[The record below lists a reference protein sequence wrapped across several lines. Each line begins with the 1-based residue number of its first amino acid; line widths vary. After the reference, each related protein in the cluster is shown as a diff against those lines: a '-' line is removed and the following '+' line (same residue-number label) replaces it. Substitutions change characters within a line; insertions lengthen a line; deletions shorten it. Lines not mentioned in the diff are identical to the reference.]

1 LKPAFKPIVIQSFF
15 LLKED
20 RLSLVVAPVSRIES
34 PPYILARKETV
45 MEIDRKLAELGL
57 ELPTPPVPAAH
68 YIPYVQV
75 GNLLFV
81 GGNTGRLNGQPHTYA
96 GKVGDQVTLEQAY
109 QMARH
114 CALNHLAVIKS
125 ALEDLDR
132 VERFVKLLGFVNVAP
147 GFTKMPQVVNGASD
161 LFIEIWGKRGEHARA
176 AVGVASLANDAP
188 VETEVIVQI
197 KE

>member
-1 LKPAFKPIVIQSFF
+1 
-15 LLKED
+15 
-20 RLSLVVAPVSRIES
+20 
-34 PPYILARKETV
+34 
-45 MEIDRKLAELGL
+45 MEIERKLAELGI
-57 ELPTPPVPAAH
+57 EVPAPPVPAAH

-81 GGNTGRLNGQPHTYA
+81 GGNTGRLNGQPHLYA
-96 GKVGDQVTLEQAY
+96 GKVGDHVTLDQAY

-114 CALNHLAVIKS
+114 CALNHLAIIKS
-125 ALEDLDR
+125 AVGDLDR

-161 LFIEIWGKRGEHARA
+161 LFIENLAGTRAGQHARA
-176 AVGVASLANDAP
+176 AVGVASLANEAP

-197 KE
+197 KD